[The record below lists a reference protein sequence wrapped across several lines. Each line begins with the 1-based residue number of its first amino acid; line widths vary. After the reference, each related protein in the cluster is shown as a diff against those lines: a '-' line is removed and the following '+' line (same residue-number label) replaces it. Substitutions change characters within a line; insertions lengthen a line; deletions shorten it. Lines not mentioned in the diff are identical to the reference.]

1 MIQGFKPDVQTYVN
15 WNMIEK
21 GRNRD
26 TLLVLKSKFTHSYSP
41 GK

>member
-21 GRNRD
+21 GRNND
-26 TLLVLKSKFTHSYSP
+26 TLLLSSK
-41 GK
+41 K